1 MGIVLE
7 PYFDSSRLEPVP
19 HHDFLFDK
27 LYYVFAAE
35 LFQSLFVLELGLN
48 KHEEALPVVKAVLCG
63 RSDGRML
70 TDIAEG
76 VFLLHPGHHD

>member
-7 PYFDSSRLEPVP
+7 PYFDSGRLEPVP
-19 HHDFLFDK
+19 HHDFLFD
-27 LYYVFAAE
+27 E
-35 LFQSLFVLELGLN
+35 LGEVLALEFSHFVRVLEFSL
-48 KHEEALPVVKAVLCG
+48 HESEEALPVVKAVLCG

-76 VFLLHPGHHD
+76 VFLQHPGHHD